1 MTNSSLD
8 NVNEL
13 LRLEYGDKG
22 RLEDIKRRLGNGQ
35 ILYNSDNNYL
45 QQLLNLHEGEIHK
58 KNGSTYLKSTPKLE
72 LSKKSSEKKK
82 VRIAVGIIIL
92 GTLVLYLGWF

>member
-45 QQLLNLHEGEIHK
+45 QQLVNLHDGEIHK
-58 KNGSTYLKSTPKLE
+58 KNGSTYLKSTPKPV
-72 LSKKSSEKKK
+72 LSKKSSKKK
-82 VRIAVGIIIL
+82 KTGIALGVIIL
-92 GTLVLYLGWF
+92 GVLAIYLGMF